1 MDRKEK
7 VFAFIKDTKD
17 TPLKLPELMAVL
29 QVPEE
34 DREELEQI
42 LKQLL
47 QEEKIYLTKKKRYAY
62 DPRNELLQARFVGH
76 EKGFGFAEL
85 TETEG
90 EDIFLPAEATRGAMH
105 GDIVLVKITRER
117 VGDRRCEGEVCE
129 IVQRANTRVV
139 GTFQRR
145 KRFGFVIPDEKKLSR
160 DIYIPSD
167 ALNGAK
173 SGQKVVCRL
182 TAYGGKTKHPE
193 GKIIEVIGYP
203 DEGDND
209 IRSVIRQ
216 YGLSEQFPK
225 PVEREAKAVCQLT
238 EKDFEGRLDLRKEL
252 IITIDGEDAKD
263 LDDGVSLTRLENGD
277 FLLGV
282 HIADVS
288 HYVRERSALDK
299 EALARGTSVYL
310 VDRVIPMLP
319 RELSNGICSLNPH
332 EDRLTFSVLMT
343 VGQDGRVKEHQIKET
358 VICSRHRMTY
368 RDVTRILAG
377 EQGEDLSHYQDVIPM
392 LREMET
398 LAMLLRGKRRERG
411 SLDFNFPECKILLD
425 ENNRPV
431 DVHPYELSVSNFI
444 IEEFMLL
451 ANETVAEFAFWQSI
465 PFVYRIHEEPDAEKM
480 QKFLLLCKN
489 LGYRVKASREIKPR
503 QLLEILERCKGQ
515 SEEKVISTVMLR
527 SLMKAK
533 YAPENKGHYG
543 LAAKYYCHFTSPI
556 RRYPDLMIH
565 RILKALLRGEL
576 TPELIGRWQAIV
588 EQAALQSS
596 EREIIADS
604 AERDTR
610 DIKKAEYMQQFIG
623 QQFDGIISSV
633 TGFGI
638 FVELPNTVEGLIRYA
653 DVEGDYFAFHEGNY
667 TAVGE
672 RTGRRFAIGDRVR
685 VKVVSASP
693 ALRQIDFMLV

>member
-17 TPLKLPELMAVL
+17 TPLRLPELMAVL
-29 QVPEE
+29 EVPEE
-34 DREELEQI
+34 DREEL
-42 LKQLL
+42 LSVLHQLVK
-47 QEEKIYLTKKKRYAY
+47 EEKIYITKKKRYAY

-85 TETEG
+85 IGTAG

-105 GDIVLVKITRER
+105 GDIILVKITREAY
-117 VGDRRCEGEVCE
+117 GDRRCEGEVRE
-129 IVQRANTRVV
+129 ILQRANTRVV
-139 GTFQRR
+139 GTFQRQ
-145 KRFGFVIPDEKKLSR
+145 KRFGFVIPDERKMNR
-160 DIYIPSD
+160 DIYIPLE
-167 ALNGAK
+167 AVNGAR

-182 TAYGGKTKHPE
+182 TAFGGKTRNPE

-203 DEGDND
+203 HEGDND

-216 YGLSEQFPK
+216 YGFSEEFPK
-225 PVEREAKAVCQLT
+225 PVEREAKAVCRLE
-238 EKDFEGRLDLRKEL
+238 EKDLEGRLDLRQEL

-263 LDDGVSLTRLENGD
+263 LDDGVSVKQLANGD
-277 FLLGV
+277 YALGV

-319 RELSNGICSLNPH
+319 RALSNGICSLNPR
-332 EDRLTFSVLMT
+332 EDRLTLSVLMT
-343 VGQDGRVKEHQIKET
+343 VGQDGKVKEHRISKS
-358 VICSRHRMTY
+358 VIRSRHRMTY
-368 RDVTRILAG
+368 KEVTRLLSG
-377 EQGEDLSHYQDVIPM
+377 EMGEELSRYEEVLPM
-392 LREMET
+392 LRQMEK
-398 LAMLLRGKRRERG
+398 LAMLLRHKRRERG

-431 DVHPYELSVSNFI
+431 DVYPYELSVSNFI

-451 ANETVAEFAFWQSI
+451 ANETVAEFAFWQGI
-465 PFVYRIHEEPDAEKM
+465 PFVYRIHEEPDAAKM
-480 QKFLLLCKN
+480 QSFLLLCKN
-489 LGYRVKASREIKPR
+489 LGYRVKTSKEMKPR
-503 QLLEILERCKGQ
+503 QLLDILESCKGQ

-543 LAAKYYCHFTSPI
+543 LAARYYCHFTSPI

-565 RILKALLRGEL
+565 RILKMLIGGRM
-576 TPELIGRWQAIV
+576 TPELMERWQSAV
-588 EQAALQSS
+588 AEAALQSS
-596 EREIIADS
+596 EREIVADS
-604 AERDTR
+604 AERETR

-623 QQFDGIISSV
+623 EEFEGIISSV

-653 DVEGDYFAFHEGNY
+653 DIEGDYFAFNERNY

-672 RTGRRFAIGDRVR
+672 RSGRKFSIGDRVR

-693 ALRQIDFMLV
+693 ALRQIDFALV